1 MNPIEQQLGDLH
13 HKGPP
18 RRERR
23 GPAKVVDV
31 AKARA
36 SYHVEGVIQDR
47 EGRANRWTED
57 QKARLRDIAEQ
68 YQSLAIRMM
77 QGEDISEELHEVFVK
92 ARSVVPIRGVEVVK
106 ELLVRWLGS
115 VHDSL
120 FPE

>member
-1 MNPIEQQLGDLH
+1 MNPIEKQLGELH
-13 HKGPP
+13 SKSPP

-23 GPAKVVDV
+23 GPAKVVNV

-36 SYHVEGVIQDR
+36 SYHVDGVIRDF
-47 EGRANRWTED
+47 EGRSNHWTDD
-57 QKARLRDIAEQ
+57 QKERLRIIADQ

-77 QGEDISEELHEVFVK
+77 QGEDISEELHECFVK
-92 ARSVVPIRGVEVVK
+92 ARAVVPIRGVIVIK